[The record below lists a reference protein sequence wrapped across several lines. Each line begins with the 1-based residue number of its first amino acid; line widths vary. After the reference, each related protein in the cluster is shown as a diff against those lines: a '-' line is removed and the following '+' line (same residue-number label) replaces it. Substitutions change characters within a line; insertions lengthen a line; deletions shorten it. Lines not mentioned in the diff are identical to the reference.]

1 MLQGTVLQG
10 DGPPRR
16 LFEMSI
22 ALGKCRQNIVISS
35 RLYLVIVYLIVAQ
48 LWAPLYP
55 ASKVSETGLQIV
67 SKLGISEDNGE
78 TADFGLTT

>member
-1 MLQGTVLQG
+1 M
-10 DGPPRR
+10 
-16 LFEMSI
+16 
-22 ALGKCRQNIVISS
+22 IST

-48 LWAPLYP
+48 LWAPPYP

-78 TADFGLTT
+78 TADLGLTT

>member
-1 MLQGTVLQG
+1 MIFT
-10 DGPPRR
+10 
-16 LFEMSI
+16 
-22 ALGKCRQNIVISS
+22 

-48 LWAPLYP
+48 LWAPPYP
-55 ASKVSETGLQIV
+55 ASKVFETGLQIV